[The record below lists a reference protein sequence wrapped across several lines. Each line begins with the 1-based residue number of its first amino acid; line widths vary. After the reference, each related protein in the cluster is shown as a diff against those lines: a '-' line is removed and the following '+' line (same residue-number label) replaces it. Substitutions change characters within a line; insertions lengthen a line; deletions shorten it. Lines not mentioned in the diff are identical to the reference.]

1 MSETCIFRSI
11 GYIDGVKL
19 SEQVRQ
25 AIKES
30 GLSRYR
36 ISRETGV
43 PESVLSRFMSGESMQ
58 TRTLD
63 QLADLLGLRIV
74 VKLPKTTRKLARTA
88 PRIVRRDK

>member
-1 MSETCIFRSI
+1 
-11 GYIDGVKL
+11 VKL
-19 SEQVRQ
+19 SEQVRK

-43 PESVLSRFMSGESMQ
+43 PESALCRFMTGESMQ

-74 VKLPKTTRKLARTA
+74 VKPPKTTQKLARTA
-88 PRIVRRDK
+88 PRIVRRGK